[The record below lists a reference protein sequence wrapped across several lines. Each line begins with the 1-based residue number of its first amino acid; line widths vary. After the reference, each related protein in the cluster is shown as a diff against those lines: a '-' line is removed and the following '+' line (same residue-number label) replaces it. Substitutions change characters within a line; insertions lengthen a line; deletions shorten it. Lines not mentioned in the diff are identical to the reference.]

1 MQAEDPQ
8 AWVLV
13 LALPPTHCVTLGKSH
28 KPPKSQF
35 PHVPN
40 KGCGPC
46 NPSPQAQVGAPPGG
60 QPFQAS
66 ICPGSTLGWMD
77 GPSSGHWDSI

>member
-13 LALPPTHCVTLGKSH
+13 LALPPTHCVTLGKSL

-35 PHVPN
+35 PHMPN
-40 KGCGPC
+40 KGCGSC
-46 NPSPQAQVGAPPGG
+46 NPRVPRLRWECPRVATPPRP
-60 QPFQAS
+60 PFV
-66 ICPGSTLGWMD
+66 L
-77 GPSSGHWDSI
+77 